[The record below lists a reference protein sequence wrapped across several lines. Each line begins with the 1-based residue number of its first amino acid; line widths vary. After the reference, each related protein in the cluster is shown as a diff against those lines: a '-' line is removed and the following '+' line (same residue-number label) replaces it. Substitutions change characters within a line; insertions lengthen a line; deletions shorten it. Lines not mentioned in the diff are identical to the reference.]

1 MKKWI
6 VLLVAM
12 ALFVGTAISGYT
24 APQTSGEILKS
35 YGLVTGDYN
44 GDLTEDAYLTR
55 AEMMVLL
62 ARMMGEF
69 DQASVYA
76 EQSTFVDGGAGH
88 WAERYVAYAQSRGW
102 TAGIGGNRFGYNDRH
117 TVREASVFMLKA
129 LGYRAG
135 VDFTFETAYDF
146 AVRLGLLQQG
156 LDGNGGIVTDG
167 ADAGADADASILRG
181 QVFDL
186 MLQTLNTNVKG
197 LELPLIHFVTT
208 SPEALHVV
216 SVKPVNRTSVELIF
230 SEAITTL
237 GTVTIE
243 APDGPMAIV
252 GLRSSGSHSVI
263 VTVGSEMGL
272 GAMYDITA
280 REFVSVDDNV
290 SVYYFGSMLFEP
302 DLVPVKVTV
311 LSASN
316 TSFALG
322 FSKPVTGLTAGHVFY
337 GEDGNTPLGLYKDAA
352 LTQPVSADEAI
363 SEVYAWL
370 AYKSNGVLTGAPLKV
385 GTSEVY
391 IAPENS
397 EGLALKDTWGE
408 AFTGVS
414 MQAVVTGDTTAPS
427 VVKLEMTSNNAF
439 KVEFS
444 ENVSFTASNM
454 DVKFTTGA
462 LIPNLW
468 LSVSGSGSA
477 YTVQLNDANL
487 TGKSIRVNLRNVADQ
502 AFIPNVMSVH
512 TSTLTIPDVD
522 RPYVSAAVKDT
533 VSKYVYVTFSKPV
546 EVASATTRSR
556 YAVNFSNSSFVLS
569 RTPVQINGGRTF
581 RLSLTNTEYT
591 LAQSAGS
598 QLTVTGVKDLSGNT
612 MSTQSFNFGSMNDVA
627 QNPPR
632 LVSVYATDSRNVTAV
647 FNQALNRVDAGAF
660 KLDYNNVTNLSFT
673 VSGGQTIVKF
683 QSSAAL
689 PGRLTGVKLFVDT
702 TGVSKVQNVYGIN
715 VRNTSLAVEDRR

>member
-1 MKKWI
+1 MRKWI

-44 GDLTEDAYLTR
+44 GDLTEGAYLTR

-69 DQASVYA
+69 DQASSYGGR
-76 EQSTFVDGGAGH
+76 STFVDGGSGH
-88 WAERYVAYAQSRGW
+88 WAERYVAYAQSRDW
-102 TAGIGGNRFGYNDRH
+102 TEGIGGNRFGYNERH
-117 TVREASVFMLKA
+117 TVREACVFMLKA

-146 AVRLGLLQQG
+146 AVRLSLVPGQGEGQLGL
-156 LDGNGGIVTDG
+156 GGSLSGVD
-167 ADAGADADASILRG
+167 ADADILRG
-181 QVFDL
+181 QVFDM
-186 MLQTLNTNVKG
+186 MLQTLNTKVKG
-197 LELPLIHFVTT
+197 LDLALIHFVST
-208 SPEALHVV
+208 STEALHVV

-230 SEAITTL
+230 SEAITGL
-237 GTVTIE
+237 GTVTVE
-243 APDGPMAIV
+243 APDGPMSLV

-263 VTVGSEMGL
+263 ATVGSEMGL

-280 REFVSVDDNV
+280 RDFVSEDGNV

-302 DLVPVKVTV
+302 DATPVVARV
-311 LSASN
+311 LSASH

-322 FSKPVTGLTAGHVFY
+322 FSKPVLGLTAGHIFY
-337 GEDGNTPLGLYKDAA
+337 GEDGNAPLGIYKDAA
-352 LTQPVSADEAI
+352 MTQPVVADEAV
-363 SEVYAWL
+363 SEVYVWL

-385 GTSEVY
+385 GTSEVF
-391 IAPENS
+391 IAEKNS
-397 EGLALKDTWGE
+397 EGLALTDTWGA
-408 AFTGVS
+408 AFLGGS
-414 MQAVVTGDTTAPS
+414 LQAEVTGDTTAPS
-427 VVKLEMTSNNAF
+427 VVKLEMSSNDAF

-444 ENVSFTASNM
+444 ENVSFAASNM

-468 LSVSGSGSA
+468 LSVSGSGKS

-487 TGKSIRVNLRNVADQ
+487 TGKSIRVNIRNVADQ

-512 TSTLTIPDVD
+512 TATMTIPDVD
-522 RPYVSAAVKDT
+522 RPQVTSVVKDT

-556 YAVNFSNSSFVLS
+556 YVVGLSNSSLVLS
-569 RTPVQINGGRTF
+569 RTPVQVNGGRTF

-591 LAQSAGS
+591 LAQSSGA
-598 QLTVTGVKDLSGNT
+598 QLTVTGVKDLSGNVMT
-612 MSTQSFNFGSMNDVA
+612 TQSFGFGGMTDVA
-627 QNPPR
+627 QNPPK
-632 LVSVYATDSRNVTAV
+632 LVSVYAVDIRNVTAV
-647 FNQALNRVDAGAF
+647 FDQALSRVDAGAF
-660 KLDYNNVTNLSFT
+660 KLNYNGVSSLSYT

-683 QSSAAL
+683 QSLAAL
-689 PGRLTGVKLFVDT
+689 PGSLAGVKLFVDT

-715 VRNTSLAVEDRR
+715 VKNTSLAVEDRR

>member
-1 MKKWI
+1 MRKWI

-35 YGLVTGDYN
+35 YGLLTGDYN

-69 DQASVYA
+69 DQAANYGSR
-76 EQSTFVDGGAGH
+76 STFVDGGAGH
-88 WAERYVAYAQSRGW
+88 WAERFVAYAQSRDW
-102 TAGIGGNRFGYNDRH
+102 TEGVGGNRFGYNERH
-117 TVREASVFMLKA
+117 TVREACVFMLKA

-146 AVRLGLLQQG
+146 AVRLGLVPGQG
-156 LDGNGGIVTDG
+156 EGQLGLGGSLSGV
-167 ADAGADADASILRG
+167 DADANILRG
-181 QVFDL
+181 QVFDM
-186 MLQTLNTNVKG
+186 MLQTLNTKVKG
-197 LELPLIHFVTT
+197 LDLALIHFVST
-208 SPEALHVV
+208 STEALHVV
-216 SVKPVNRTSVELIF
+216 SAKPVNRTSVELIF
-230 SEAITTL
+230 SESIVGL
-237 GTVTIE
+237 GSVTVK
-243 APDGPMAIV
+243 APDGPMTLV

-263 VTVGSEMGL
+263 ATVGSEMGL

-280 REFVSVDDNV
+280 RDFVSEDGNV

-302 DLVPVKVTV
+302 DVTPVTARV
-311 LSASN
+311 LSASH
-316 TSFALG
+316 TSFSIE
-322 FSKPVTGLTAGHVFY
+322 FSKPVLGLTAGHIFY
-337 GEDGNTPLGLYKDAA
+337 GEDGNAPLGLYKDAA
-352 LTQPVSADEAI
+352 MTLPVAADEAV
-363 SEVYAWL
+363 SEVYVWL
-370 AYKSNGVLTGAPLKV
+370 AYKSNGNLTGAPLKA
-385 GTSEVY
+385 GTSEVF
-391 IAPENS
+391 IASKNS
-397 EGLALKDTWGE
+397 DGVALTDSWGE
-408 AFTGVS
+408 PFLGGS
-414 MQAVVTGDTTAPS
+414 LQAVVTGDISAPT
-427 VVKLEMTSNNAF
+427 VVKLEMSSNNAF

-444 ENVSFTASNM
+444 ENVSFSASNM

-512 TSTLTIPDVD
+512 TATLTIPDVD
-522 RPYVSAAVKDT
+522 RPQVTSVVKDT

-556 YAVNFSNSSFVLS
+556 YVVGLSNSSLVLS
-569 RTPVQINGGRTF
+569 RTPVQVNGGRTF

-591 LAQSAGS
+591 LAQSSGA
-598 QLTVTGVKDLSGNT
+598 QLTVTGVKDLSGNVMT
-612 MSTQSFNFGSMNDVA
+612 TQNFSFGSMMDVA
-627 QNPPR
+627 QNPPK
-632 LVSVYATDSRNVTAV
+632 LVSVYAVDSRNVTAV
-647 FNQALNRVDAGAF
+647 FDQALGRVDAGAF
-660 KLDYNNVTNLSFT
+660 KLNYNGVSNLSYT

-683 QSSAAL
+683 RSLAEL
-689 PGRLTGVKLFVDT
+689 PGSLAGVKLFVDT
-702 TGVSKVQNVYGIN
+702 SGVSKVQNVYGIN
-715 VRNTSLAVEDRR
+715 VKNTSLAVEDRR

>member
-1 MKKWI
+1 MRKWI

-35 YGLVTGDYN
+35 YGLLTGDYN

-69 DQASVYA
+69 DQAANYGSR
-76 EQSTFVDGGAGH
+76 STFVDGGAGH
-88 WAERYVAYAQSRGW
+88 WAERFVAYAQSRDW
-102 TAGIGGNRFGYNDRH
+102 TEGVGGNRFGYNERH
-117 TVREASVFMLKA
+117 TVREACVFMLKA

-146 AVRLGLLQQG
+146 AVRLGLVPGQG
-156 LDGNGGIVTDG
+156 EGQLGLGGSLSGV
-167 ADAGADADASILRG
+167 DADANILRG
-181 QVFDL
+181 QVFDM
-186 MLQTLNTNVKG
+186 MLQTLNTKVKG
-197 LELPLIHFVTT
+197 LDLALIHFVST
-208 SPEALHVV
+208 STEALHVV

-230 SEAITTL
+230 SETIVGL
-237 GTVTIE
+237 GSVTVE
-243 APDGPMAIV
+243 APDGPMTLV

-263 VTVGSEMGL
+263 ATVGSEMGL

-280 REFVSVDDNV
+280 RDFVSEDGNV

-302 DLVPVKVTV
+302 DVTLVTARV
-311 LSASN
+311 LSASH
-316 TSFALG
+316 TSFSIE
-322 FSKPVTGLTAGHVFY
+322 FSKPVLGLTAGHIFY
-337 GEDGNTPLGLYKDAA
+337 GEDGNAPLGLYKDAA
-352 LTQPVSADEAI
+352 MTQPVAANEAV
-363 SEVYAWL
+363 SQVYVWL
-370 AYKSNGVLTGAPLKV
+370 AYKSNGELTGVPLKV
-385 GTSEVY
+385 GTSEVF
-391 IAPENS
+391 IAAKNS
-397 EGLALKDTWGE
+397 DGVALTDSWGE
-408 AFTGVS
+408 PFVGGS
-414 MQAVVTGDTTAPS
+414 LQAVVTGDISAPT
-427 VVKLEMTSNNAF
+427 VVKLEMSSNNTF

-444 ENVSFTASNM
+444 ENVSFSVSNM

-512 TSTLTIPDVD
+512 TATLTIPDVD
-522 RPYVSAAVKDT
+522 RPQVTSVVKDT

-556 YAVNFSNSSFVLS
+556 YVVGLSNSSLVLS
-569 RTPVQINGGRTF
+569 RTPVQVNGGRTF

-591 LAQSAGS
+591 LAQSSGA
-598 QLTVTGVKDLSGNT
+598 QLTVTGVKDLSGNVMT
-612 MSTQSFNFGSMNDVA
+612 TQNFSFGSMTDVA
-627 QNPPR
+627 QNPPK
-632 LVSVYATDSRNVTAV
+632 LVSVYAVDSRNVTAV
-647 FNQALNRVDAGAF
+647 FDQALGRVDAGAF
-660 KLDYNNVTNLSFT
+660 KLNYNGVSNLSYT

-683 QSSAAL
+683 RSLAEL
-689 PGRLTGVKLFVDT
+689 PGSLAGVKLFVDT
-702 TGVSKVQNVYGIN
+702 SGVSKVQNVYGIN
-715 VRNTSLAVEDRR
+715 VKNTSLAVEDRR